1 MVAIGRDMK
10 KKLESKKSSE
20 SVKSKAAKNTSQC
33 ADTLKP
39 LTFLV
44 DDSIEGEFV
53 RPDAILQMQK
63 QVGNKSVQK
72 FIKRT
77 KASKKR
83 IQLKK
88 EKPKSLTEILAKI
101 VTEEPK
107 AMAIVT
113 KDILAD
119 VYLLYASK
127 KPGDRYFKEL
137 DTVYW
142 GLFRLVAE
150 LKRMPAGSVTTAG
163 QRKKAKDLMKKLSA
177 IKAGISSDADA
188 KIRRELAIAKDGVK
202 GLRTEMLYA
211 YHDIYAAGKEPGK
224 VKMGAVETIQ
234 GAAEKITDLLK
245 NINEADA
252 IASGRSITPLIP
264 ILGKSLS
271 IVKLITGW
279 KVTES
284 LAAPASKDMKKVEN
298 ALSLATAGLGLTGLG
313 AFLPLFAH
321 LGPLVD
327 GIAKGWAVVVAGRS
341 KKNSEWWEA
350 RAIRGTKLPHPE
362 SWPGGGPVF
371 NYMKDMFRS
380 SSTPSK
386 PPSKKVVEFF
396 AENSSMFNK
405 ALKEVMGRPLSK
417 VPTKSS
423 LFSKDVD
430 PMELNG
436 WVFYNRD
443 TVWRLIY
450 GRGTKPPEKK

>member
-1 MVAIGRDMK
+1 
-10 KKLESKKSSE
+10 
-20 SVKSKAAKNTSQC
+20 
-33 ADTLKP
+33 
-39 LTFLV
+39 
-44 DDSIEGEFV
+44 
-53 RPDAILQMQK
+53 
-63 QVGNKSVQK
+63 
-72 FIKRT
+72 
-77 KASKKR
+77 
-83 IQLKK
+83 
-88 EKPKSLTEILAKI
+88 
-101 VTEEPK
+101 
-107 AMAIVT
+107 
-113 KDILAD
+113 
-119 VYLLYASK
+119 
-127 KPGDRYFKEL
+127 
-137 DTVYW
+137 
-142 GLFRLVAE
+142 
-150 LKRMPAGSVTTAG
+150 MPAGSVTTAG

-188 KIRRELAIAKDGVK
+188 KIRRELAIAKEGVK
-202 GLRTEMLYA
+202 KLRTEMLYA

-252 IASGRSITPLIP
+252 IASGRSITLIIP
-264 ILGKSLS
+264 ILDKTLT

-279 KVTES
+279 KVTKS
-284 LAAPASKDMKKVEN
+284 LAAPASKDMAKVQN
-298 ALSLATAGLGLTGLG
+298 ALNRATAGLGLTGYG

-327 GIAKGWAVVVAGRS
+327 GIAKGWALVVAGRS
-341 KKNSEWWEA
+341 KKNRRWWEA
-350 RAIRGTKLPHPE
+350 REVVVEKGEKLPHEE
-362 SWPGGGPVF
+362 SWPGGGPVI
-371 NYMKDMFRS
+371 NYMRDMFRS

-386 PPSKKVVEFF
+386 PPSKEVVKFF
-396 AENSSMFNK
+396 TKNSSMFNK